1 MEGNKNVTYGKI
13 WKIAWPIILGGLAQ
27 NIVAVTDTAFLGR
40 VGDIALGAAAIGGIY
55 YLAVAMLGWGFGLG
69 TQIIVARRHGEGRNK
84 DIGEVIVHSLYF
96 LIPSALVL
104 FVILKLF
111 SPFMLGFL
119 VQSENIL
126 SASLD
131 YLSYRSFGILFAF
144 INMAFRAFYIGI
156 ARTAIITWSTAIM
169 ALVNVFFDYA
179 LVFGKMGFP
188 EMGIEGAAIASVIAE
203 LVTTLSFILYT
214 TLNSRFRQYQLF
226 NFKSF
231 RKELYFRIIRVAS
244 PVMFQNFF
252 SLSVW
257 FLFFIMVESLGER
270 SLAISNIIRSIYMV
284 MMLPTWGFAS
294 ATNTIVSSV
303 IGQGRK
309 DEVLKIIGKIVRL
322 NLLSVS
328 VFVGLNLIFPEK
340 VLMLYTND
348 PGMVKDSLPVLYVVS
363 CSSLFLTVGFI
374 LFNGVS
380 GTGKTN
386 VSLVLELG
394 ALVVYLFYA
403 YSIINFLNGTVVH
416 IWTAELVYGFLL
428 AVLSYLYLKSKKW
441 HETKI

>member
-1 MEGNKNVTYGKI
+1 
-13 WKIAWPIILGGLAQ
+13 
-27 NIVAVTDTAFLGR
+27 
-40 VGDIALGAAAIGGIY
+40 
-55 YLAVAMLGWGFGLG
+55 MLGWGFGIG
-69 TQIIVARRHGEGRNK
+69 TQIIVARRFGEGRTK
-84 DIGEVIVHSLYF
+84 EIGEVIVHSFYF
-96 LIPSALVL
+96 LIPAALLL
-104 FVILKLF
+104 FLILKAF
-111 SPFMLGFL
+111 SPVMLGFL

-131 YLSYRSFGILFAF
+131 YLSYRSYGILFAF

-156 ARTAIITWSTAIM
+156 ARTTIITWSTAIM
-169 ALVNVFFDYA
+169 ALVNIFFDYV

-214 TLNSRFRQYQLF
+214 KVNSRFRQYQLF
-226 NFKSF
+226 NFKGF
-231 RKELYFRIIRVAS
+231 RKELYLRIIRVAS

-270 SLAISNIIRSIYMV
+270 SLAISNIIRSIYML

-294 ATNTIVSSV
+294 ATNTLVSSV
-303 IGQGRK
+303 IGQDRK
-309 DEVLKIIGKIVRL
+309 EEVLKLIGKVVLL

-328 VFVGLNLIFPEK
+328 LFVGLNLIFPEQI
-340 VLMLYTND
+340 LLLYTD
-348 PGMVKDSLPVLYVVS
+348 DLSMVQDALPVLYVVS
-363 CSSLFLTVGFI
+363 LSSIFITVGFV

-386 VSLVLELG
+386 ISLLLELG
-394 ALVVYLFYA
+394 VLVVYLVYA
-403 YSIINFLNGTVVH
+403 YSIVNFLNGTVVH
-416 IWTAELVYGFLL
+416 MWTSELVYGILL
-428 AVLSYLYLKSKKW
+428 SVSSYLYLKSERW
-441 HETKI
+441 HEAQI

>member
-1 MEGNKNVTYGKI
+1 M
-13 WKIAWPIILGGLAQ
+13 
-27 NIVAVTDTAFLGR
+27 
-40 VGDIALGAAAIGGIY
+40 GAAAIGGIF
-55 YLAVAMLGWGFGLG
+55 YLAIAMLGWGFGIG
-69 TQIIVARRHGEGRNK
+69 TQIIVARRFGEGRTK
-84 DIGEVIVHSLYF
+84 EIGEVIVHSLYF
-96 LIPSALVL
+96 LIPSAILL
-104 FVILKLF
+104 FLILKNF
-111 SPFMLGFL
+111 SPLMLGFL

-131 YLSYRSFGILFAF
+131 YLAYRSYGILFAF

-156 ARTAIITWSTAIM
+156 ARTKIITWSTAIM
-169 ALVNVFFDYA
+169 ALVNVFFDYV

-203 LVTTLSFILYT
+203 LVTTLSFIIYT
-214 TLNSRFRQYQLF
+214 SGNSCFRKYQLF

-231 RKELYFRIIRVAS
+231 KKELYFRIIRVAS

-270 SLAISNIIRSIYMV
+270 SLAISNIIRSIYML

-294 ATNTIVSSV
+294 ATNTLVSSV

-309 DEVLKIIGKIVRL
+309 EEVLKIIGKVVLL
-322 NLLSVS
+322 NVLSVS
-328 VFVGLNLIFPEK
+328 VFVGLNLIVPEK

-348 PGMVKDSLPVLYVVS
+348 LSMVKDALPVLYVVS
-363 CSSLFLTVGFI
+363 CSSLFITLGFV

-386 VSLVLELG
+386 ISLFIELG
-394 ALVVYLFYA
+394 ALVFYLLYA
-403 YSIINFLNGTVVH
+403 YSIVNFLNGTVVH
-416 IWTAELVYGFLL
+416 IWTSEFVYGILL
-428 AVLSYLYLKSKKW
+428 SVLSYFYLKSERW
-441 HETKI
+441 HEAKI

>member
-1 MEGNKNVTYGKI
+1 MIEKNITYGKI

-27 NIVAVTDTAFLGR
+27 NVVAVTDTAFLGR
-40 VGDIALGAAAIGGIY
+40 VGDIALGAAAIGGIF
-55 YLAVAMLGWGFGLG
+55 YLAVAMLGWGFGIG
-69 TQIIVARRHGEGRNK
+69 TQIIVARRFGEGRTK
-84 DIGEVIVHSLYF
+84 EIGEVIVHSLYF
-96 LIPSALVL
+96 LIPSALLL
-104 FVILKLF
+104 FLILKNF
-111 SPFMLGFL
+111 SPLMLGYL

-156 ARTAIITWSTAIM
+156 TRTAIITWSTAIM
-169 ALVNVFFDYA
+169 ALVNVFFDYV

-203 LVTTLSFILYT
+203 LVTTICFILYT
-214 TLNSRFRQYQLF
+214 NGNSCFRKYQLF
-226 NFKSF
+226 NFRSF

-257 FLFFIMVESLGER
+257 FLFFILVEGLGER
-270 SLAISNIIRSIYMV
+270 SLAISNIIRSIYML

-294 ATNTIVSSV
+294 ATNTLVSSV

-309 DEVLKIIGKIVRL
+309 EEVLRLIGKVVLL

-328 VFVGLNLIFPEK
+328 LFVVLNLIFPEQI
-340 VLMLYTND
+340 LLLYTD
-348 PGMVKDSLPVLYVVS
+348 DLSMVKDALPVLYVVS
-363 CSSLFLTVGFI
+363 LSSLFITVGFV

-386 VSLVLELG
+386 ISLVLELG
-394 ALVVYLFYA
+394 ILVVYLVYA
-403 YSIINFLNGTVVH
+403 YSIVNFFNGTVVH
-416 IWTAELVYGFLL
+416 MWTSELVYGILL
-428 AVLSYLYLKSKKW
+428 SVLSYFYLKSERW